1 MVWRINSLVRVINKL
16 DLFGILSP
24 VINYIYNKLA
34 FELLVLFVCI
44 RNDEFES
51 I

>member
-16 DLFGILSP
+16 LFGVLLP
-24 VINYIYNKLA
+24 VINYICNKLT